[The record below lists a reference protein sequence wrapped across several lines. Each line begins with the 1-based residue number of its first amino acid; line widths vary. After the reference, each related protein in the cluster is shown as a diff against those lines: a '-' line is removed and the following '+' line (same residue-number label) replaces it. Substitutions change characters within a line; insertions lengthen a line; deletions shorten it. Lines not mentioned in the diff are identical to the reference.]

1 MSAVAASSHEW
12 DLNYFFPG
20 PDSAELADAKAS
32 LVRSVNAFEQTLAN
46 PTLESTLATLDTVAE
61 QFTVIYGYLYC
72 LVSVDTRNE
81 AALSQQSEMDA
92 LYSRL
97 SELRTRFA
105 AWVGTL
111 DVEAEIASS
120 DLARNHAYL
129 LRRMKFKAA
138 HLMSPAEES
147 LASKLAPSAGMA
159 WGKLYDTFSSQIE
172 IDFEGKKVGM
182 ASLRNMAYDA
192 NRDRRR
198 HAYEAE
204 LAAWKLNEVPIA
216 AAMNGVKGVVTTLN
230 ERRGWKSPV
239 EQAAWENGIDEA
251 TLDAMMTAAH
261 EAFPDFRRYLNAK
274 ARAIAVEKLEWYDL
288 FAPLPSDESNWSV
301 ERGCD
306 FVAKQF
312 DSFSKKMGDF
322 ARRSYA
328 ENWIDFPP
336 KLGKVGG
343 AYCDTLKDE
352 ISRILM
358 NYDGSFNNVKTL
370 AHELGHAYHSLC
382 LSTKP
387 ILLRDIPST
396 LAETASIFCE
406 TIVKN
411 AALKQFEGQSR
422 LALLEAC
429 IMGPCQTV
437 VDITSRYLFEKSA
450 FEARKA
456 RDMSA
461 GELSEAMLD
470 AQKQTYGDAL
480 ASYHPYMWAAKPHY
494 YSESSF
500 YNFPYMFGLLFALGL
515 YKIYGANPDEFRAKY
530 DELLANSGTADAP
543 TLCAGFGIDCRSVDF
558 WRGSL
563 DVIREDIKAFE
574 AAV

>member
-1 MSAVAASSHEW
+1 MAAIATPSYEW
-12 DLNYFFPG
+12 DLDFFFPG
-20 PDSAELADAKAS
+20 PDSRELAAAKVSLISAIDAYERA
-32 LVRSVNAFEQTLAN
+32 LHN
-46 PTLESTLATLDTVAE
+46 PTVDSVLTSLENVMS
-61 QFTVIYGYLYC
+61 QFPTIYGYLYC

-97 SELRTRFA
+97 KKLQTRFA

-111 DVEAEIASS
+111 DVEAEIEASPRAK
-120 DLARNHAYL
+120 DHAYV
-129 LRRMKFKAA
+129 LRKLKFHAS
-138 HLMSPAEES
+138 HLMSPAEEA

-172 IDFEGKKVGM
+172 IQFEGKAVGM
-182 ASLRNMAYDA
+182 ASLRNVAYDES
-192 NRDRRR
+192 RERRR
-198 HAYEAE
+198 LAYEAE
-204 LAAWKLNEVPIA
+204 LVAWKLNDVPIA
-216 AAMNGVKGVVTTLN
+216 AAMNGIKGVVNTLS
-230 ERRGWKSPV
+230 ERRGWTSPLA
-239 EQAAWENGIDEA
+239 QAAWENGIDEA
-251 TLDAMMTAAH
+251 TLEAMMTAAH
-261 EAFPDFRRYLNAK
+261 EAFPDFRRYMNAK
-274 ARAIAVEKLEWYDL
+274 AKAIGVTKLEWYDL
-288 FAPLPSDESNWSV
+288 FAPLPSDESHWSV

-306 FVAKQF
+306 FVAEQF
-312 DSFSKKMGDF
+312 DTFSKKMGDF

-382 LSTKP
+382 LSQKP
-387 ILLRDIPST
+387 VLLRDIPST

-411 AALKQFEGQSR
+411 AALAQFEGKSR

-437 VDITSRYLFEKSA
+437 VDITSRYLFEKAA
-450 FEARKA
+450 FEGRKA

-461 GELSEAMLD
+461 GELCEAMTN

-515 YKIYGANPDEFRAKY
+515 YKIYEQNPDEFRANY
-530 DELLANSGTADAP
+530 DQLLANSGSADAP
-543 TLCAGFGIDCRSVDF
+543 TLCAGFGLDCRSVEF

-563 DVIREDIKAFE
+563 DVIRKDIDAFE
-574 AAV
+574 ASV